1 MLVQTS
7 KNPKKTYQTVKEHA
21 GPSFNLLEQFRH
33 NAFGSPKYT
42 LLSILPQED
51 SLPLDEYTDLVYAAI
66 ELRKKGVAV
75 FFRYRNE
82 EFIVFG
88 RYNQCS
94 FLSNDGILKL
104 QLDNHTLTLQYSN
117 AASHQKFINRY
128 MHLRKQ
134 SF

>member
-7 KNPKKTYQTVKEHA
+7 KNQKKTYQKVKAHA
-21 GPSFNLLEQFRH
+21 GPSFNLLEQFKY

-42 LLSILPQED
+42 LLSIQPQED

-75 FFRYRNE
+75 FFRFKNE
-82 EFIVFG
+82 EFILFG

-94 FLSNDGILKL
+94 FHPTMVFLKL
-104 QLDNHTLTLQYSN
+104 QLDNHTLKLKYSN
-117 AASHQKFINRY
+117 ANSHQKFLSRY
-128 MHLRKQ
+128 MQLRKQ